1 MSKWLKRLS
10 DTQKTELT
18 KLTEVN
24 SEIENTQKTELT
36 KLTEVNSEIENTQ
49 KTELTKLT
57 EVNTP
62 QFRRWRLTIQ
72 QAGDWEDLSTILDM
86 AQSAF
91 EAKKLTRDQAEAV
104 AILAAERGKVT
115 PRDARAIW
123 SEALLIPRGEGGEEN
138 DPICHA
144 CGQSAWWDNAGR
156 KTCQICHPKPQKKID
171 FTVE

>member
-1 MSKWLKRLS
+1 MNKWLKKLS

-24 SEIENTQKTELT
+24 T
-36 KLTEVNSEIENTQ
+36 KIENTQ

-72 QAGDWEDLSTILDM
+72 QARDWEDLSTILDM

-91 EAKKLTRDQAEAV
+91 ESKKLTRDQAEAV

-115 PRDARAIW
+115 PRDALPLSAA
-123 SEALLIPRGEGGEEN
+123 ALFVPRGADGGAN
-138 DPICHA
+138 SPICHA
-144 CGQSAWWDNAGR
+144 CGQSSWWDNAGR
-156 KTCQICHPKPQKKID
+156 KTCQICHPKPQKQNEKA
-171 FTVE
+171 